1 MMLGIAIV
9 SSCYTI
15 KALAKVSAKSDA
27 IKPVVNTHW
36 DCHYHWHHNHY

>member
-15 KALAKVSAKSDA
+15 KALAKVSAKSDTKRCVKA
-27 IKPVVNTHW
+27 SG
-36 DCHYHWHHNHY
+36 